1 MSAINLE
8 PPLTSPICTSV
19 CQHRPNVRQGGFLAA
34 LVGGDLDG
42 ARIRPQHVR
51 GKLRRSR
58 RLVALER
65 EQCGAAFGP
74 RQLRKSLGRESS
86 RE

>member
-1 MSAINLE
+1 MSAIHLE

-42 ARIRPQHVR
+42 ARIFPQYVR
-51 GKLRRSR
+51 GKLGRPRRS
-58 RLVALER
+58 VAFER
-65 EQCGAAFGP
+65 YQCGAAFGP
-74 RQLRKSLGRESS
+74 RELRKSLGREIS